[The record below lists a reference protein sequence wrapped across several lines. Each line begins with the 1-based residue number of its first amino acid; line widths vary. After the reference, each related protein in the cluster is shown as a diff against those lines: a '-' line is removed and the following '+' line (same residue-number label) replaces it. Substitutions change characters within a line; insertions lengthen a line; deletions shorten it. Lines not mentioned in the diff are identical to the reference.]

1 MKDNKI
7 LYYCFA
13 VVMLGTFTGL
23 LSSFGTNILAS
34 IGMFSLFWALM
45 LTPML
50 GD

>member
-1 MKDNKI
+1 MKDKV

-23 LSSFGTNILAS
+23 LNSFGSNILPS
-34 IGMFSLFWALM
+34 IGIFSLFWALM